1 METQNND
8 IVLAL
13 TVTILFVVLFCLL
26 MIMIVV
32 NFFRR
37 KRKILLEKQE
47 REAAFQ
53 QQLLQSQIEMQDQT
67 LKNISQEIH
76 DNVGQ
81 VLSLAKLNLSILSMQ
96 MKDNEKITDI
106 KELVSKAISD
116 LRDLSTG
123 YYADRLAENG
133 LFVTIRHE
141 IKQLEKTGLYTI
153 HFESE
158 IKEKVVDKHTTIFVY
173 RMVQEIL
180 NNIVKHS
187 AAKNIWLYM
196 FIEDNKIHISIKD
209 DGKGFDR
216 NSVEFKSG
224 IGLSSIQN
232 RAAMINGKAEIF
244 SEKGKGTKVE
254 LIFS

>member
-1 METQNND
+1 METQSND
-8 IVLAL
+8 IILAL

-26 MIMIVV
+26 MIMIVI

-96 MKDNEKITDI
+96 MKDNEKLTDI

-141 IKQLEKTGLYTI
+141 VKQLEKTGLYTI
-153 HFESE
+153 HFDSE

-187 AAKNIWLYM
+187 AAKNIWLHM
-196 FIEDNKIHISIKD
+196 FDKDKKIHICIED

-216 NSVEFKSG
+216 NSLEFKSG

-232 RAAMINGKAEIF
+232 RAAMINGKAEIY